1 MPFAIYL
8 DWNGAM
14 MGWVVSMSLVCILM
28 AVAAMGAVRLIGGKS
43 YVW

>member
-1 MPFAIYL
+1 
-8 DWNGAM
+8 M

-43 YVW
+43 HVW